1 MDDLRRRN
9 GERFLLSLGLFLLN
23 AVFFTLALAT
33 LLFVI
38 GVPVGRLHFPA
49 AVLAAGAA
57 GVLSRSGSRRWGDR
71 KSVV

>member
-57 GVLSRSGSRRWGDR
+57 GVLSRSGSRRTW
-71 KSVV
+71 SC